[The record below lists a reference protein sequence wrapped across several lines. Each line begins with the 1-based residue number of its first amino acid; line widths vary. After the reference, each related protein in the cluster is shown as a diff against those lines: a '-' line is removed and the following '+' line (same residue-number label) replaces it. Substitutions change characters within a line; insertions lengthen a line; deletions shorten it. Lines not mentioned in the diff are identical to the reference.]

1 MKKKNTS
8 PLFWFFIMFA
18 SIALI
23 GFGVTPA
30 VADSG
35 AYGDVEEE
43 GSFVVLDEFEGEDL
57 DAMEGD
63 ETFGSSSQA
72 TWLAAQEFD
81 PMDSGMTWN
90 RGSGGIGSF
99 RCRTAG
105 GTFWF
110 DAPIRLPSGARLTI
124 ARMFYDDFSATSRII
139 LWLTRTAVSESN
151 GVAASVSYI
160 GSSGGVASPTGVR
173 RWGNVAIN
181 TGTTIANRYNIYS
194 ARARIETGTCLIGV
208 RLFWNRQQAPA
219 GGQIFNDVPG
229 GQFFQAINN
238 MYRSGITTGCPY
250 PNYCPKA
257 NVTREQMAAFF
268 ARALG
273 LHWAYSSGY

>member
-1 MKKKNTS
+1 MKKKNTN
-8 PLFWFFIMFA
+8 PFFWFFIMFA

-23 GFGVTPA
+23 GFGFTPA
-30 VADSG
+30 MAQSDSG
-35 AYGDVEEE
+35 AYGDEETDE
-43 GSFVVLDEFEGEDL
+43 SYDALDEFEGEDL
-57 DAMEGD
+57 DSLEGD

-124 ARMFYDDFSATSRII
+124 ARMFYDDFSATSRIT

-151 GVAASVSYI
+151 GVSAAVTYV
-160 GSSGGVASPTGVR
+160 GPSGGVSSAAGTN

-181 TGTTIANRYNIYS
+181 PNTTIANRYNIYS

-229 GQFFQAINN
+229 GQFFQSINN

-268 ARALG
+268 AR
-273 LHWAYSSGY
+273 